1 MQAVTGIFTS
11 FEQARRSAEELNA
24 QGFSKEHINLLAP
37 GSSAAALENIP
48 STEGEQPGM
57 GKAVGGVVGAA
68 VGTFAGAPLG
78 MSLAAAVLPGVGP
91 AIGIG
96 LAASALLGIGG
107 AGLGAAAG
115 GRLEKELTEGL
126 PRDEVFIYEDAIR
139 QGRSVVIAL
148 AENSD
153 EAELSRGILRRHGAE
168 SIDAAREQWW
178 VGLRDAEKE
187 HYNRD
192 GHDFSK
198 DEDAYRLGFEA
209 ALHLH
214 TRGSSYEQVESY
226 LSSLHP
232 QLYKDEAFRRG
243 YERGQ
248 DYCRRVTQAPPSDR
262 AERT

>member
-11 FEQARRSAEELNA
+11 FEQARHSAEELNA
-24 QGFSKEHINLLAP
+24 AGFSKERINLLAP

-78 MSLAAAVLPGVGP
+78 MALASAVIPGVGP

-107 AGLGAAAG
+107 ASVGAVAG
-115 GRLEKELTEGL
+115 GKLEKELTEGL
-126 PRDEVFIYEDAIR
+126 PKDEVFVYEDAIR
-139 QGRSVVIAL
+139 KGRTVVIAL
-148 AENSD
+148 AED
-153 EAELSRGILRRHGAE
+153 TDQAERARSIFQHHGAE

-187 HYNRD
+187 HYAQDGRD
-192 GHDFSK
+192 FTK
-198 DEDAYRLGFEA
+198 DEREYRLGFEA
-209 ALHLH
+209 ALHLP

-226 LSSLHP
+226 LSHLHP
-232 QLYKDEAFRRG
+232 DVYKNDAFRRG
-243 YERGQ
+243 YARGQ
-248 DYCRRVTQAPPSDR
+248 EYCRRLAQVPPDR
-262 AERT
+262 AERK

>member
-11 FEQARRSAEELNA
+11 FEPGRRSAEELNA
-24 QGFSKEHINLLAP
+24 QGFSKECINLLAP

-78 MSLAAAVLPGVGP
+78 MTLAAAVLPGVGP
-91 AIGIG
+91 AVGIG

-107 AGLGAAAG
+107 AGIGAAAG
-115 GRLEKELTEGL
+115 GKLEKELTEGL
-126 PRDEVFIYEDAIR
+126 PKDEVFVYEDAIR
-139 QGRSVVIAL
+139 KGRTVVVVL
-148 AENSD
+148 AEDND
-153 EAELSRGILRRHGAE
+153 QGDLARGILQRHGAE

-187 HYNRD
+187 HYARD
-192 GHDFSK
+192 GRDFAK
-198 DEDAYRLGFEA
+198 DEKEYRLGFEA
-209 ALHLH
+209 ALHVH

-226 LSSLHP
+226 LRNLHP
-232 QLYKDEAFRRG
+232 DLYKNDAFRRG

-248 DYCRRVTQAPPSDR
+248 DYCRRLADPPPSDR
-262 AERT
+262 